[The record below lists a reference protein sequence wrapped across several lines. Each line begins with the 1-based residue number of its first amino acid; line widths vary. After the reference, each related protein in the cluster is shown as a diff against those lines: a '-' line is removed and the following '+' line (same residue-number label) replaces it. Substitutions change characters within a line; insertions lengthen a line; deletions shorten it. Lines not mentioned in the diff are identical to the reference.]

1 MDREGD
7 SKHLRMSAAK
17 RASTGCGCSCQDA
30 VSNERRMLLGGIVAA
45 GVFAVCGG
53 GTSKAFADEESKP
66 SLQKGDR
73 FALDDDA
80 KKQLKPDDLKPGAA
94 LMGVYPV
101 DPATGALRKE
111 KRFNMINLVRLD
123 GVAAGAS
130 SSGVIAF
137 SAICTHKG
145 CSITSYEATQ
155 KRWRCFC
162 HLSEFNA
169 EGTGEVLD
177 GPAEVSLPTVALTID
192 AEGYLVA
199 NGTFSAEP
207 GAAA

>member
-1 MDREGD
+1 
-7 SKHLRMSAAK
+7 
-17 RASTGCGCSCQDA
+17 
-30 VSNERRMLLGGIVAA
+30 MLLGGIVAA

-53 GTSKAFADEESKP
+53 GAGSAFADEGSKP

-80 KKQLKPDDLKPGAA
+80 KKPLKPDDLKSGTA

-111 KRFNMINLVRLD
+111 TRFNMVNLVRLD
-123 GVAAGAS
+123 GNPAGAS
-130 SSGVIAF
+130 SAGVIAF

-145 CSITSYEATQ
+145 CSITSFEATQ
-155 KRWRCFC
+155 TRWRCFC
-162 HLSEFNA
+162 HLSEFDA
-169 EGTGEVLD
+169 KGSGEVLD
-177 GPAEVSLPTVALTID
+177 GPAEVSLPTVALTLD
-192 AEGYLVA
+192 AEGFLVA
-199 NGTFSAEP
+199 GSTFSAEP